1 MDITPACSPAAS
13 MTRTCGA
20 VISSLRRVS
29 LPVAMWVSSRQLMEN
44 SEFLRIAAAQG
55 CAAISTI

>member
-1 MDITPACSPAAS
+1 

-29 LPVAMWVSSRQLMEN
+29 LPVAMWVSSSQLMGN
-44 SEFLRIAAAQG
+44 SDLIRVSAAQG
-55 CAAISTI
+55 SAAMLHDYKSWKMKQNKK